1 MVKGIIESCQK
12 YSTRVIGEG
21 AETKEEL
28 HTLISLGV
36 DFVQGYFLQKTDPEM
51 NDCDQARC
59 AFCSALTRN
68 GMTIR
73 SMTIAGAVETKYAVI
88 QTLKE

>member
-1 MVKGIIESCQK
+1 MRRITNAKRLAKAVKGNS
-12 YSTRVIGEG
+12 
-21 AETKEEL
+21 
-28 HTLISLGV
+28 
-36 DFVQGYFLQKTDPEM
+36 FVYMKKDMMCRSRSYPEI

-59 AFCSALTRN
+59 AFCSALTRK